1 MPSILHLVSATL
13 SPMNMWTVCHPYIS
27 LYARILNWPSPEMTM
42 SRTSH
47 PPKNGRVLKLPLF
60 DSPKFL
66 TLPFFLEWQVLD
78 LVISGR
84 GHIWQQNVSI
94 VALLPNICCKHF
106 FSHCFFF
113 IPWLLCHKGKRY
125 STISLSDSN
134 WSYWSKYRFSQ
145 LRWIEPSISPGNT
158 LFFPLFSLKT
168 QSIWPLYHQLCPPWK
183 WLCLWLPTPKKWQS
197 FKLATP

>member
-106 FSHCFFF
+106 FSHCFFWF
-113 IPWLLCHKGKRY
+113 HDSYVIKVKGILLSAYLTLTDLTGQN
-125 STISLSDSN
+125 TGFLS
-134 WSYWSKYRFSQ
+134 
-145 LRWIEPSISPGNT
+145 
-158 LFFPLFSLKT
+158 
-168 QSIWPLYHQLCPPWK
+168 
-183 WLCLWLPTPKKWQS
+183 
-197 FKLATP
+197 

>member
-1 MPSILHLVSATL
+1 MPSILHLISPTL

-66 TLPFFLEWQVLD
+66 TLPFFFGVASSGLGHFRERPHMTTKCLYCC
-78 LVISGR
+78 LVAQ
-84 GHIWQQNVSI
+84 H
-94 VALLPNICCKHF
+94 LLQTLFLPL
-106 FSHCFFF
+106 FFF

-145 LRWIEPSISPGNT
+145 FRWIEPPISPGNT
-158 LFFPLFSLKT
+158 LFFPLFSPKT